1 MKTMVTKIVPFPFIL
16 ENRKLI
22 NPYRWVFTL
31 NTPRNYRKKIDNST
45 NCTDQYYSFI
55 EITFDTGPYVKPWRH
70 NPTTVHFRVV
80 FFKLWSRSYWRRL
93 WGGGISLIYFTG
105 YITTIKSSPFAF
117 IGRSKR
123 EFLKFWYLKY
133 LAVSNSTRETT
144 LF

>member
-1 MKTMVTKIVPFPFIL
+1 MVTKIVPFPFIL

-55 EITFDTGPYVKPWRH
+55 EITFDTHNGPYVKPWRH

-93 WGGGISLIYFTG
+93 WGGEGLHLFTLPPG
-105 YITTIKSSPFAF
+105 YLKAIKSSPFAF
-117 IGRSKR
+117 IVRSKR
-123 EFLKFWYLKY
+123 EFLKFW
-133 LAVSNSTRETT
+133 
-144 LF
+144 